1 MASLRVVQRSSRAFR
16 GRGAILSYCLAI
28 AGVLGFGI
36 GADYLQSERTDTIAV
51 AKSCAEA
58 RTSGAV
64 NLPSICGAPK
74 EEMGGEDQ
82 AEESI
87 EQEIAERSRDC
98 QPAWWPARR

>member
-1 MASLRVVQRSSRAFR
+1 M
-16 GRGAILSYCLAI
+16 
-28 AGVLGFGI
+28 LGFGI

-87 EQEIAERSRDC
+87 EQEIAEAIEGLSASLVAC
-98 QPAWWPARR
+98 QTLIAETPGADPGACDQVRNAISSLVSS